1 MPNFFIEV
9 RLFCVSSPFAL
20 GIGAASF
27 ASFFGQQTT
36 DNRQRKFLSEVEF
49 KRAKI

>member
-1 MPNFFIEV
+1 MSAYVIGAAV
-9 RLFCVSSPFAL
+9 AL

-27 ASFFGQQTT
+27 ASIFGQQTT
-36 DNRQRKFLSEVEF
+36 DNRQRSFLSEGKF

>member
-1 MPNFFIEV
+1 MSAYVIGAAV
-9 RLFCVSSPFAL
+9 AL

-27 ASFFGQQTT
+27 ASGTGNVIRERGFGIGE
-36 DNRQRKFLSEVEF
+36 RSFLSEGKF